1 MSLDAEHQSGKAI
14 LKDYED
20 MYKQHPDWLIRK
32 TKGKKQE
39 EEPEGM
45 GAAAGGDD
53 AVSLAKKKKVQKMI
67 EENKEIDPLD
77 ATKLDLTSPEICK

>member
-1 MSLDAEHQSGKAI
+1 
-14 LKDYED
+14 
-20 MYKQHPDWLIRK
+20 
-32 TKGKKQE
+32 
-39 EEPEGM
+39 M